1 MKVRLFVALLLVP
14 AVAEGG
20 AFSWKKVEEE
30 KRFKGFSDS
39 EGILQVVK
47 EPSREEPY
55 VEIIYYRKP
64 VYTFR
69 SVYRRKSPKKTFLG
83 LLCTLG
89 GLGPSFYY
97 VPRRYGDVNPY
108 SEEDAER
115 TERARTA
122 FLGGLALAG
131 IMGFYTL
138 FGGGEERTT
147 EVDSVVTELRG
158 NNPVFTGRKV
168 VLEPGGIFVR
178 TDEDGRARLRIPEGL
193 WREPVVTLYGM
204 VDETRRDEGSAY
216 QVVLGGEAPVVPAEV
231 GDLLREL
238 PSFAPAKDRFA
249 LLIGVSNYDDEAI
262 PPVRCALN
270 DVALMKGMAWKV
282 MCVHPDNIL
291 TLEDPTQ
298 AQVRAGLRKVVEEAS
313 KRSNPWVLVYF
324 SGHGTN
330 VEGRPYWLPRDFDRN
345 FPAETGISVEK
356 VEEVLEGL
364 PGDKLVVVDACYAGG
379 GKSFTLAHRGIRVE
393 PIEVRGRIVLL
404 ASSEEDQESKE
415 IEDKG
420 YGVFTYALYLTT
432 RQGTF
437 LDEDSDGWLSAGEL
451 EDALRRAVRSLVGAS
466 GQVPQVRGDREI
478 EVVRVE

>member
-1 MKVRLFVALLLVP
+1 
-14 AVAEGG
+14 
-20 AFSWKKVEEE
+20 
-30 KRFKGFSDS
+30 
-39 EGILQVVK
+39 
-47 EPSREEPY
+47 
-55 VEIIYYRKP
+55 
-64 VYTFR
+64 
-69 SVYRRKSPKKTFLG
+69 
-83 LLCTLG
+83 
-89 GLGPSFYY
+89 
-97 VPRRYGDVNPY
+97 VNPY

-131 IMGFYTL
+131 IMGLYTL

-147 EVDSVVTELRG
+147 EVDSAVTELRG

-313 KRSNPWVLVYF
+313 KRSNPW
-324 SGHGTN
+324 STSRATARTWRAGPTGCRGTSTGTSRPRRGYRWRRWKMSWRAFLGTSSWWWTHAMR
-330 VEGRPYWLPRDFDRN
+330 EGGRASLWP
-345 FPAETGISVEK
+345 T
-356 VEEVLEGL
+356 
-364 PGDKLVVVDACYAGG
+364 
-379 GKSFTLAHRGIRVE
+379 RG
-393 PIEVRGRIVLL
+393 
-404 ASSEEDQESKE
+404 
-415 IEDKG
+415 
-420 YGVFTYALYLTT
+420 
-432 RQGTF
+432 
-437 LDEDSDGWLSAGEL
+437 
-451 EDALRRAVRSLVGAS
+451 
-466 GQVPQVRGDREI
+466 
-478 EVVRVE
+478 